1 MQIEKITINDMLG
14 IKHLQFENLGSVVK
28 ISGKNGAGK
37 SRALLCL
44 RAVLQYDSL
53 PLEKRKELLTQ
64 NGKVEIE
71 TTEDFTN
78 PKWTFTREFDGE
90 KTRLKVRSADGTSG
104 NAGTIKEF
112 IGSNFVDLNAFIS
125 LDPAKQ
131 TELVLKLVGLDDQ
144 LEDFDKKY
152 KAMFEQRRLIGQVAQ
167 SLKPAGTMPATAAPV
182 NTQVLADEYSA
193 INQWEV
199 RQNSIKETISM
210 TQNRIQILESKLIE
224 IQREILL
231 EKTRIEES
239 EESLRQLVQPP
250 RDKETVKNEM
260 FRANEIN
267 KIAENY
273 ARWQSENEKYI
284 SKQLEYDKLTVELKG
299 IATQKQETIEGIFWP
314 IEGLGYDGKQLT
326 FNGHALMSDGQYR
339 MLSFSIA
346 KMLASDLSIATFE
359 NFSLLDPDSQASVL
373 ADAEK
378 AGFQVFCEI
387 VSNQPLPDSFYIEDG
402 EVKE

>member
-1 MQIEKITINDMLG
+1 MQIEKITINNMLG
-14 IKHLQFENLGSVVK
+14 IKHLRFENLGSVVK

-44 RAVLQYDSL
+44 RAALQYDSL
-53 PLEKRKELLTQ
+53 PLEKRKELLLQ
-64 NGKVEIE
+64 NGKIEIE

-144 LEDFDKKY
+144 LEEFDKQY
-152 KAMFEQRRLIGQVAQ
+152 KAMFEQRRNIGQIAQ
-167 SLKPAGTMPATAAPV
+167 GLKPAKAMPTKAVAINV
-182 NTQVLADEYSA
+182 QELNDEYAA
-193 INQWEV
+193 INQYEWRRDKIITLIGDSE
-199 RQNSIKETISM
+199 RELTG
-210 TQNRIQILESKLIE
+210 LEEKLIE
-224 IQREILL
+224 IQKAITF
-231 EKTRIEES
+231 EKTRLEERKT
-239 EESLRQLVQPP
+239 ELRQLVQPP
-250 RDKETVKNEM
+250 RDKETVKDEM
-260 FRANEIN
+260 SRANEIN

-273 ARWQSENEKYI
+273 ARWKSENEKYLL
-284 SKQLEYDKLTVELKG
+284 KQQEYDKLTVELKS
-299 IATQKQETIEGIFWP
+299 IATKKQEAIEGIFWP

-339 MLSFSIA
+339 MLAFSIA